1 MTNPHFTDSNH
12 LYLSDRETEAGVD
25 CLRLTVSQSV
35 CPGHHV
41 GPLVSPGV
49 SSVLP
54 GIVFSWLTVV
64 GRVVPAVQS
73 VQSLQWRHASLLL
86 SANIIMCWLFS
97 YQVSHKT
104 LTAPMTTDRLT
115 MWSHSFIEQNYT
127 ECQLKLCG
135 VPAVSCPVS
144 YQLMSSYN
152 PLLRGGLTWS
162 PGSVTCPGL
171 IRLVF
176 RLISANIVSNCSGPS
191 NCTQL
196 RIVYDKQILKVYLNN
211 ISVEYLVLSK
221 QQNVERTHCS
231 NWF

>member
-35 CPGHHV
+35 CPGDHV

-64 GRVVPAVQS
+64 GRVVPAVQP

-104 LTAPMTTDRLT
+104 LSAPMTTDMAHYVVSLFYRTKLHRMSVET
-115 MWSHSFIEQNYT
+115 VWGSRSLLSCLISTDEQLQSPT
-127 ECQLKLCG
+127 QRG
-135 VPAVSCPVS
+135 PDMVSRVS
-144 YQLMSSYN
+144 YLSWSYQ
-152 PLLRGGLTWS
+152 
-162 PGSVTCPGL
+162 TC
-171 IRLVF
+171 V
-176 RLISANIVSNCSGPS
+176 
-191 NCTQL
+191 
-196 RIVYDKQILKVYLNN
+196 
-211 ISVEYLVLSK
+211 
-221 QQNVERTHCS
+221 
-231 NWF
+231 